1 MIKIYPTFFKYI
13 TIVFLLFIINNAEAQ
28 NDIISQHFQ
37 YFNGETNAFEG
48 NSINF
53 STSKKYQLNT
63 EHLTT
68 SLMLSSSIVVTSAS
82 NSIINGSTSTTLINN
97 TDFGL
102 YDVNSGSKYR
112 TYTITNGGT
121 SNLTFGA
128 IPVSFVA
135 GSSTTFFI
143 YNQPSANTIL
153 VPNASATFTIAFDPT
168 AIITT
173 SATVSI
179 ASNDVANNP
188 FTFLIEGEGAEI
200 YPDTDGDGISNNLD
214 LDDDNDGISDTYE
227 QSNCLA
233 STGATVVETVFL
245 NETFG
250 SGINRVRINGTT
262 PGVTTNYCFED
273 GTPAQASDECD
284 TNINLGDGKYTVHY
298 SVTDGDGVPN
308 EISNTG
314 PDTASWADSRW
325 YKGLDHTI
333 NDTYGRMAIFNAA
346 YTPGIFYETIVN
358 GVLPNVIINYSFSAI
373 NIDNAD
379 VRFDPSELPRVLPN
393 ITVKFLTTDF
403 LTVLGTFNTGDLTR
417 CSASGNSCELSEWKD
432 FFTTLTFNQSEFII
446 QFSNNAPG
454 GAGNDLAIDDI
465 KITQTFCDLDGDG
478 VADILDLDND
488 NDGIP
493 NIVEAKMVS
502 NPDLDY
508 DATTAG
514 LGWSDVN
521 NNGWS
526 DNFESAVPIDSDGDG
541 VKDYADLDS
550 DNDSIFDTVENDNK
564 GDVDVNGDGHGDGN
578 DLKNNIDDDEFDGD
592 GILGIVD
599 TNDTDA
605 DALDHGNAGYNNPL
619 DSDLDSIPNY
629 LDIYNNTTLEFDIAN
644 SINASF
650 DANNNGVIDGTVDAE
665 KDGILDS
672 FDNDDATI
680 GSPRDYDGKYSLY
693 FDGRNDYI
701 EDSGNIVLGLSQA
714 TLMAWVKLD
723 TNFSNDGV
731 VLGQD
736 NFFIKINSQQKAVVE
751 VNGIAL
757 TLTGPL
763 NTLPK
768 NKWVHVAAVFDGP
781 NNSQT
786 IKLYVNGELKDSRS
800 SSPNIQTST
809 NTLFRIGRSSLVSG
823 ADYFNGEIDEV
834 RVFNAALT
842 DDQVQKIVY
851 QEFKDSDFTKGDI
864 IPLNIP
870 SFSSN
875 SLIKYY
881 KMDTFKDD
889 IVDNKV
895 SPTIDQ
901 LTGAKL
907 YNIQNIYPQTA
918 PLPYETIADG
928 AWTNVNTW
936 KHGNVWDITD
946 VASNKPWYIV
956 HLMHNVSTTSNHENL
971 GLIIDSG
978 KEFVLNGD
986 VLLTNNW
993 YLKLNGKIDLQGK
1006 SQLIQTMSSQL
1017 EPRSSGLIER
1027 DQKGVKNLYNY
1038 NYWSSPVSTI
1048 NTINNNNGYTVAN
1061 VLKDGVN
1068 PSNVQNINW
1077 ISGYNGLNT
1086 SPLSIANHW
1095 IYKFQNITNLYSNWT
1110 QIGSTGL
1117 LLSGQGFTMKG
1128 SDINLLGATQNYIF
1142 VGKPN
1147 NGTIINPVAAGN
1159 INLSGNPYP
1168 SALDSQEFIKD
1179 NIDGAGANAGSSQSI
1194 KGTLYFWQHA
1204 NENNS
1209 HYLANYKGGYATLNL
1224 TGGVPPM
1231 AVSYGTNGLGSSS
1244 RIPNRYIP
1252 VGQGF
1257 FVSGDAS
1264 GGNITFKNSQR
1275 GFRLETDN
1283 TVNNGSNEIFKKS
1296 DKAITPIDVDTFK
1309 RIRLSFNSVDQYKRQ
1324 ILLGFM
1330 EDKATDGE
1338 DPGYDSKSIDNNNP
1352 SDAYF
1357 VNGTDKLI
1365 IQGVGYFKDTNI
1377 YPVGLKSNLSGNVT
1391 FKIETLENFDQ
1402 NQQVFIFDADTNQY
1416 HNITNLPFEINIV
1429 SGNFDNRFSLRFQD
1443 PALSTTNEAMATEF
1457 NIFYNTT
1464 ENVLNVIN
1472 NSSTNEVKSITLFN
1486 ILGQEILVSAVKN
1499 QKQIQFSLSNI
1510 STGTYIVK
1518 VKTANGDF
1526 TKKII
1531 VE

>member
-1 MIKIYPTFFKYI
+1 MIEDYTKFYKYI
-13 TIVFLLFIINNAEAQ
+13 ILLFLSLIVNSTYGQNNIT
-28 NDIISQHFQ
+28 DQHFQ
-37 YFNGETNAFEG
+37 YFNNQTSIFEE
-48 NSINF
+48 NLSYNP
-53 STSKKYQLNT
+53 TSKQNESVKSSI
-63 EHLTT
+63 LTT
-68 SLMLSSSIVVTSAS
+68 LVKVTSAS
-82 NSIINGSTSTTLINN
+82 NIIINGSTTTNSTNN

-112 TYTITNGGT
+112 TYTITNEGST
-121 SNLTFGA
+121 NLILGA
-128 IPVSFVA
+128 VPISFIA
-135 GSSTTFFI
+135 GSSTTFYI
-143 YNQPSANTIL
+143 YNQPTANAII
-153 VPNASATFTIAFDPT
+153 VPNASVTFTIGFDPT
-168 AIITT
+168 SIITT
-173 SATVSI
+173 NATVSI
-179 ASNDVANNP
+179 ASNDSNNNP

-227 QSNCLA
+227 QLNCLA
-233 STGATVVETVFL
+233 SSGATVVETVFL

-273 GTPAQASDECD
+273 GTPAQAIDECN
-284 TNINLGDGKYTVHY
+284 TNINLQDGKYTVHY
-298 SVTDGDGVPN
+298 SVTDGDGIPN

-333 NDTYGRMAIFNAA
+333 NDTNGRMAIFNAA
-346 YTPGIFYETIVN
+346 YTPGIFYETVVN
-358 GVLPNVIINYSFSAI
+358 GVLPNVAINYSFSAI

-379 VRFDPSELPRVLPN
+379 ARFNPSELPRVLPN
-393 ITVKFLTTDF
+393 ITVKFLTTDN

-417 CSASGNSCELSEWKD
+417 CSASGNTCELSEWKD
-432 FFTTLTFNQSEFII
+432 FLTTLTFNQSEFII

-465 KITQTFCDLDGDG
+465 KITQTFCDVDADD

-493 NIVEAKMVS
+493 NIVEAKMIS
-502 NPDLDY
+502 NSDLDQ
-508 DATTAG
+508 DATTSSS
-514 LGWSDVN
+514 GWIDAN

-526 DNFESAVPIDSDGDG
+526 DNFETATPVDSDGDG
-541 VKDYADLDS
+541 VKDYVDLDS
-550 DNDSIFDTVENDNK
+550 DNDSIFDTVEYDNN
-564 GDVDVNGDGHGDGN
+564 GDVDINGDGHGDGN
-578 DLKNNIDDDEFDGD
+578 DLKNNIDNDDFDGD
-592 GILGIVD
+592 GILGIND
-599 TNDTDA
+599 TNDTDN
-605 DALDHGNAGYNNPL
+605 DANDHGDTGYNNPL
-619 DSDLDSIPNY
+619 DSDLDGIPNY
-629 LDIYNNTTLEFDIAN
+629 LDVYNNTTLKFDIAD
-644 SINASF
+644 SINAVF
-650 DANNNGVIDGTVDAE
+650 DTNNNGIIDGLGDAE

-672 FDNDDATI
+672 FDSNDAVI
-680 GSPRDYDGKYSLY
+680 GSPRDYNGKYSLY

-701 EDSGNIVLGLSQA
+701 ENSGNIVLSLPQA
-714 TLMAWVKLD
+714 TLMGWIKLD

-731 VLGQD
+731 VVGQD
-736 NFFIKINSQQKAVVE
+736 NFLIKINNQQKAVVQ
-751 VNGIAL
+751 VNGMTLAL
-757 TLTGPL
+757 AGPL

-768 NKWVHVAAVFDGP
+768 NKWIHVAAVFDGP

-786 IKLYVNGELKDSRS
+786 IRLYVNGELKSSQS
-800 SSPNIQTST
+800 SSSNIQTSA
-809 NTLFRIGRSSLVSG
+809 NSLFRIGRSPLPNG
-823 ADYFNGEIDEV
+823 TDYFNGEIDEV

-842 DDQVQKIVY
+842 DEQVQKIVY
-851 QEFKDSDFTKGDI
+851 QEFKDSDFSKGDI

-870 SFSSN
+870 SFSSS

-881 KMDTFKDD
+881 KMDTYKDD
-889 IVDNKV
+889 IVDDKV
-895 SPTIDQ
+895 TPSIDQ

-907 YNIQNIYPQTA
+907 YNIKNIYSQTA
-918 PLPYETIADG
+918 PMPFETVANG
-928 AWTNVNTW
+928 LWTDVNIW
-936 KHGNVWDITD
+936 KYGSVWDIND
-946 VASNKPWYIV
+946 ISSNKPWNIV
-956 HLMHNVSTTSNHENL
+956 HLKHNVSTTSNHENL

-986 VLLTNNW
+986 LLLTNNW

-1006 SQLIQTMSSQL
+1006 SQLIQTMTSQL
-1017 EPRSSGLIER
+1017 EPTSSGFIER

-1048 NTINNNNGYTVAN
+1048 NTINNNNGYTVAKI
-1061 VLKDGVN
+1061 LKDGTN

-1077 ISGYNGLNT
+1077 ISGYDGMT
-1086 SPLSIANHW
+1086 TTPLSIANYW

-1110 QIGSTGL
+1110 QIGSNGL

-1128 SDINLLGATQNYIF
+1128 SGNNLLGATQNYTF

-1147 NGTIINPVAAGN
+1147 NGTIINLVDAGN
-1159 INLSGNPYP
+1159 VNLSGNPYP

-1179 NIDGAGANAGSSQSI
+1179 NIDGPGANVGSSQSI

-1224 TGGVPPM
+1224 TGGIPPM
-1231 AVSYGTNGLGSSS
+1231 AVSAGTNGLGSSS
-1244 RIPNRYIP
+1244 RIPNRFIP

-1264 GGNITFKNSQR
+1264 GGNLTFKNSQR

-1283 TVNNGSNEIFKKS
+1283 VANNGSNEIFKSS
-1296 DKAITPIDVDTFK
+1296 DKTALPTEANTFK
-1309 RIRLSFNSVDQYKRQ
+1309 RIRLIFNSVDNYKRQ

-1330 EDKATDGE
+1330 DDKATDGI
-1338 DPGYDSKSIDNNNP
+1338 DPGYDSKSIDSNNP

-1357 VNGTDKLI
+1357 VNGIDKLI
-1365 IQGVGYFKDTNI
+1365 IQGVDHFKESKI
-1377 YPVGLKSNLSGNVT
+1377 YPIGLKSNLSGNIA
-1391 FKIETLENFDQ
+1391 FKIESLENFDQ
-1402 NQQVFIFDADTNQY
+1402 NQQVFIFDAETNQY
-1416 HNITNLPFEINIV
+1416 HNITNSSFETNIV
-1429 SGNFDNRFSLRFQD
+1429 SGIHDNRFSLRFQD
-1443 PALSTTNEAMATEF
+1443 PALSTSNFEVSTEF
-1457 NIFYNTT
+1457 NIFYDTN
-1464 ENVLNVIN
+1464 ENVLNVVN
-1472 NSSTNEVKSITLFN
+1472 NSNSNEVKSIVLFN
-1486 ILGQEILVSAVKN
+1486 ILGQEIVVIAIKT
-1499 QKQIQFSLSNI
+1499 QKQIQFPLSNI

-1518 VKTANGDF
+1518 VKTTNGDF